1 MEGAMSKDKRTS
13 FSAEDIQALQPAM
26 KIGLLATVN
35 PQGLPH
41 LTLIS
46 SLRANT
52 PRQLTFG
59 QFIEGTSKGFVREN
73 PRVGFLIMTL
83 DRNMW
88 RGKATFTH
96 TARQGPEF
104 ELYNNQ
110 PMFRYNAYFGVHTVY
125 YLDLVEHT
133 GRQALPMGRVVAA
146 AVQTMAARTLH
157 RGAGEAMNLWTQ
169 GLLNKLGNLKFLAHV
184 DGDGYPRVVP
194 VIQAQAAGAGEMIFA
209 TSVYAEDLRAIPK
222 GAPTALLGMSL
233 QMEDVLLR
241 GEYQGL
247 RRVAGQQCGIMQ
259 VDWVYNPMP
268 PTPQQIY
275 PPVPL
280 EPVTTW

>member
-1 MEGAMSKDKRTS
+1 MSTDKRTS

-35 PQGLPH
+35 PGGLPH

-52 PRQLTFG
+52 PTQLTFG
-59 QFIEGTSKGFVREN
+59 QFMEGTSKGFLRQN
-73 PRVGFLIMTL
+73 PRAGFLIMTL
-83 DRNMW
+83 DKNLW

-125 YLDLVEHT
+125 FLDLVEHR
-133 GRQALPMGRVVAA
+133 GQAALPMGRVVAA
-146 AVQTMAARTLH
+146 SLQTMAARAARSRT
-157 RGAGEAMNLWTQ
+157 GEAMNLWTRA
-169 GLLNKLGNLKFLAHV
+169 LLNRLGNLKFLAYL
-184 DGDGYPRVVP
+184 DGDGYPCIVP
-194 VIQAQAAGAGEMIFA
+194 VIQAQAASAGEVLFA
-209 TSVYAEDLRAIPK
+209 ASVYTADLQAIPR
-222 GAPTALLGMSL
+222 GVPAAVLGMSL

-247 RRVAGQQCGIMQ
+247 RRVAGQLCGTVH

-275 PPVPL
+275 PPLPL
-280 EPVTTW
+280 EPVAAW

>member
-1 MEGAMSKDKRTS
+1 MSDLKRTS
-13 FSAEDIQALQPAM
+13 FSPEDIDALQPAM

-35 PQGLPH
+35 PEGLPH

-52 PRQLTFG
+52 PTQLTFG
-59 QFIEGTSKGFVREN
+59 QFIEGTSKGFLRQN

-83 DRNMW
+83 DKNLW
-88 RGKATFTH
+88 RGKAAFTH

-125 YLDLVEHT
+125 YLDLVEQS
-133 GRQALPMGRVVAA
+133 GRAALPMGPVVAA
-146 AVQTMAARTLH
+146 TLQTMLGRVT
-157 RGAGEAMNLWTQ
+157 RRPAGEAMNPWTQ
-169 GLLNKLGNLKFLAHV
+169 TLLNKMGNLKFLAYV
-184 DGDGYPRVVP
+184 DGDGYPCIVP
-194 VIQAQAAGAGEMIFA
+194 VIQAQATGAGELIFA
-209 TSVYAEDLRAIPK
+209 ASVYTQDLRGVPRGVPVAV
-222 GAPTALLGMSL
+222 LGMSL

-241 GEYQGL
+241 GEYQGI
-247 RRVAGQQCGIMQ
+247 RRIAGQRCGIIG

-275 PPVPL
+275 PPLPL
-280 EPVTTW
+280 DPVTTW

>member
-1 MEGAMSKDKRTS
+1 MTKTKLAT
-13 FSAEDIQALQPAM
+13 FSADDIQALQPAM

-35 PQGLPH
+35 PEGLPH
-41 LTLIS
+41 LTLLA

-52 PRQLTFG
+52 PTQLTFG
-59 QFIEGTSKGFVREN
+59 QFIEGTSKGFLRQN
-73 PRVGFLIMTL
+73 PRAGFLVMTL
-83 DRNMW
+83 DKNLW

-125 YLDLVEHT
+125 YLDLVEQS
-133 GRQALPMGRVVAA
+133 GRSALPMGRVVAA
-146 AVQTMAARTLH
+146 SLQTMAARAVH
-157 RGAGEAMNLWTQ
+157 RPAGEAMNAWTQ
-169 GLLNKLGNLKFLAHV
+169 ALLNKLGNLKFLAYV
-184 DGDGYPRVVP
+184 DGDGYPCIVP
-194 VIQAQAAGAGEMIFA
+194 VIQAQAAGAGEVLFA
-209 TSVYAEDLRAIPK
+209 ASVYGEAVKAIPR
-222 GAPTALLGMSL
+222 GAPAALLGMSL

-247 RRVAGQQCGIMQ
+247 RRVAGQQCGSIR

-268 PTPQQIY
+268 PTPQQVY
-275 PPVPL
+275 PPLPL
-280 EPVTTW
+280 EPITSW